1 MNTMDGY
8 ELARR
13 DALQGMSLESLRL
26 KHLVNVDDD
35 YFSSALR
42 YLGNE
47 DGAYGRDVLL
57 GMLGLQS
64 NSR

>member
-8 ELARR
+8 ENARR
-13 DALQGMSLESLRL
+13 DALCGMSLESLRL

-35 YFSSALR
+35 YYTSALK

-57 GMLGLQS
+57 GILGVQS